1 MAGASGFGPFIIT
14 WWLIGATGSKVAP
27 SFYMMFAAVVS
38 LAALIAARRKLG
50 FS

>member
-1 MAGASGFGPFIIT
+1 VTIFGGFGPFIIT
-14 WWLIGATGSKVAP
+14 WLIGATGSKVAP
-27 SFYMMFAAVVS
+27 SFYMMFAAVMS